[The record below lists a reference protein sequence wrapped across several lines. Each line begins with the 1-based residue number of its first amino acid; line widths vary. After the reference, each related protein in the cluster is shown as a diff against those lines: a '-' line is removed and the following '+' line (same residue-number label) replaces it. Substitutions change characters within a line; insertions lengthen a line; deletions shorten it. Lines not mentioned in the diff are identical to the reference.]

1 MRVGFC
7 GARGFR
13 KCGPPKPFGM
23 TAGRPDRA
31 PMLYDMQ
38 NKPSLAGRPGKSGV
52 RFRLILK
59 RLLCVT
65 NSAGHR
71 HGVLR
76 ASCKVA
82 SEIGPAVLI
91 ACALPG
97 QTKSG
102 GTPSAASSALR
113 CWRGSSAPSGSARI
127 ADAGARW
134 LRRCNDHAAVHWY
147 CRSAR
152 RFPAHHR
159 AFYTGAF
166 REPLA
171 TGTVS
176 RTASWPRSG
185 MLGSSA
191 SSRVALLWSANF
203 CWPGTPAVTEPT
215 IACPPAWT

>member
-1 MRVGFC
+1 MRADSGNAVHRSPSGSPLVDRIGRRCYTTCKTSPRSPVVPARVAFGSVSSSNGFSVSLFSWSSPWRP
-7 GARGFR
+7 ARILQGCQR
-13 KCGPPKPFGM
+13 NWSRRADRLCA
-23 TAGRPDRA
+23 AGS
-31 PMLYDMQ
+31 
-38 NKPSLAGRPGKSGV
+38 NKV
-52 RFRLILK
+52 RRY
-59 RLLCVT
+59 
-65 NSAGHR
+65 A
-71 HGVLR
+71 
-76 ASCKVA
+76 
-82 SEIGPAVLI
+82 
-91 ACALPG
+91 
-97 QTKSG
+97 
-102 GTPSAASSALR
+102 PSAASSALR